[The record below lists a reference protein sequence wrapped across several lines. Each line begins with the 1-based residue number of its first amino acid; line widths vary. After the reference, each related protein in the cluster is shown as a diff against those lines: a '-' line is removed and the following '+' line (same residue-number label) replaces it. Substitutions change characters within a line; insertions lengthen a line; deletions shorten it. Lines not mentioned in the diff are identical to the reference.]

1 MKRMSTL
8 VLFLRTSDRKLA
20 FYAAIALKAIE
31 FIIMLLL
38 LLSMRSVTTMR
49 SKLAEPWSDSTLST
63 ASPLEP
69 WSARQQTMLSSSDH
83 MVLRSTGFGSIWPEK
98 QRLASLPASRTPDGS
113 SACVRASF
121 SVARS
126 RSVRAESKRQ
136 SKPDPALRGDG
147 DRDFDPQRAQG
158 VRAGLS
164 MRSLPSSRSP
174 ASAGLRHPNKF
185 ILA

>member
-1 MKRMSTL
+1 M
-8 VLFLRTSDRKLA
+8 
-20 FYAAIALKAIE
+20 
-31 FIIMLLL
+31 
-38 LLSMRSVTTMR
+38 
-49 SKLAEPWSDSTLST
+49 P
-63 ASPLEP
+63 
-69 WSARQQTMLSSSDH
+69 SARQQTMQSSSDH

-147 DRDFDPQRAQG
+147 GRDFDPQRAQG
-158 VRAGLS
+158 VMADLAKRHLPARRRRASSRALHAG
-164 MRSLPSSRSP
+164 RSLSFVIMPLKNLRRRDLRPKGPDHNHGELAPRITRLAWARESK
-174 ASAGLRHPNKF
+174 ASHRVSALSGEPGPPQARPDPQ
-185 ILA
+185 ID

>member
-1 MKRMSTL
+1 M
-8 VLFLRTSDRKLA
+8 RTSDRKLA
-20 FYAAIALKAIE
+20 FYAATALKATE

-38 LLSMRSVTTMR
+38 LLSMRYGTTMR
-49 SKLAEPWSDSTLST
+49 SNPVEPWSDSTLST

-69 WSARQQTMLSSSDH
+69 WSARQQTMQSSSDH

-164 MRSLPSSRSP
+164 KRGLPSEPTACLSGAA
-174 ASAGLRHPNKF
+174 ASKQVHTP
-185 ILA
+185 